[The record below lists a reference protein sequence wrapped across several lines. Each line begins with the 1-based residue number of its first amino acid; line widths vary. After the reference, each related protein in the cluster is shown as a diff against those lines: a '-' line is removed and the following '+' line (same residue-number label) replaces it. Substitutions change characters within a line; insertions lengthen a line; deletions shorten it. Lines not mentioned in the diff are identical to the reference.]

1 MINDNL
7 SMAFLNQSQSVLDP
21 NDINQSNKKSMEGFF
36 YNGGLLTGRD
46 SLADINNSIK
56 NQKNNEK

>member
-1 MINDNL
+1 
-7 SMAFLNQSQSVLDP
+7 
-21 NDINQSNKKSMEGFF
+21 MEGFF

>member
-1 MINDNL
+1 
-7 SMAFLNQSQSVLDP
+7 
-21 NDINQSNKKSMEGFF
+21 MEGFF

-56 NQKNNEK
+56 NKKNNEK